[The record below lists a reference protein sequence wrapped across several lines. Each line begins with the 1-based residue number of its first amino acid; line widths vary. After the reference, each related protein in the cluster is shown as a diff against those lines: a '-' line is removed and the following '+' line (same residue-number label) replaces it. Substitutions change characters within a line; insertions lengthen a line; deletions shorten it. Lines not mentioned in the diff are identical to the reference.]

1 MHTLFG
7 TYCFLYKIK
16 KKLTFTYTL
25 FRKFTDFRTHFSNLL
40 FFARMKTSLN
50 KAQFPSTVAQECCN
64 PATLLYYSFSFA
76 KLWSKTKGK
85 PIVLIASFPIPDFRD
100 MEQLFC
106 LQAPTPPQQ
115 DKGKDKGAML
125 DHLAPHPVIV
135 NNHTYLCALSF
146 IDRTL
151 TMTVRC
157 HPSLPIYTRTSIPV
171 PVVIGHLHSTYT
183 VRKVLAND

>member
-25 FRKFTDFRTHFSNLL
+25 FRKFTDFRTHFSNLR

-85 PIVLIASFPIPDFRD
+85 PIVLIASFPIGRIRFLLYFPKYN
-100 MEQLFC
+100 C
-106 LQAPTPPQQ
+106 T
-115 DKGKDKGAML
+115 
-125 DHLAPHPVIV
+125 IV
-135 NNHTYLCALSF
+135 SPYYSDPFLIRVSC
-146 IDRTL
+146 
-151 TMTVRC
+151 
-157 HPSLPIYTRTSIPV
+157 
-171 PVVIGHLHSTYT
+171 
-183 VRKVLAND
+183 

>member
-1 MHTLFG
+1 
-7 TYCFLYKIK
+7 
-16 KKLTFTYTL
+16 
-25 FRKFTDFRTHFSNLL
+25 
-40 FFARMKTSLN
+40 
-50 KAQFPSTVAQECCN
+50 
-64 PATLLYYSFSFA
+64 
-76 KLWSKTKGK
+76 
-85 PIVLIASFPIPDFRD
+85 

-135 NNHTYLCALSF
+135 NNHTYLWALSF

-171 PVVIGHLHSTYT
+171 PVVIGHLHTLLEKCWRMTDGAKAKLYVT
-183 VRKVLAND
+183 